1 MDTRPQSREPVVLVH
16 GLWLAGWVLAILAV
30 RLRRCGYDA
39 RIFSYPS
46 MGASLS
52 ANAAALARFAVS
64 LGTPRVHF
72 VGHSMGGLVIL
83 KALKANPGLGCGRV
97 VLLGSPSSG
106 SRSAETLARAGAG
119 RVILGHSMM
128 EWLRGPRTKPE
139 NYELGVVSGC
149 RRIGLGR
156 LVTRL
161 PEPNDGV
168 VMESEA
174 RVPGMTDFISLRVSH
189 TEMLWSRKVAHQVC
203 SFLQG
208 GRFDHRE
215 APLS

>member
-1 MDTRPQSREPVVLVH
+1 MNSRPESREPVVLVH
-16 GLWLAGWVLAILAV
+16 GLWLSGWVLAILAA
-30 RLRRCGYDA
+30 RLRRCGYDT
-39 RIFSYPS
+39 RTFSYPS

-52 ANAAALARFAVS
+52 ANAAALARFAGS
-64 LGTPRVHF
+64 LAAPRVHF
-72 VGHSMGGLVIL
+72 IGHSMGGLVIL
-83 KALKANPGLGCGRV
+83 KALKSNPDLGCGRV

-119 RVILGHSMM
+119 RLILGHSMM
-128 EWLRGPRTKPE
+128 EWLHGPRTKPG
-139 NYELGVVSGC
+139 NYELGVISGC

-189 TEMLWSRKVAHQVC
+189 TEMLWSRKVSHQAC
-203 SFLQG
+203 AFLRS
-208 GRFDHRE
+208 GRFDHWE
-215 APLS
+215 VPSS

>member
-1 MDTRPQSREPVVLVH
+1 MDTDPESREPIVLVH
-16 GLWLAGWVLAILAV
+16 GLWVAGWVLAILAA
-30 RLRRCGYDA
+30 RLRRCGYDTW
-39 RIFSYPS
+39 IFSYPS
-46 MGASLS
+46 TGASLS
-52 ANAAALARFAVS
+52 ANAAALARFAES
-64 LGTPRVHF
+64 LAVPRVHF
-72 VGHSMGGLVIL
+72 IGHSMGGLVIL
-83 KALKANPGLGCGRV
+83 KMLEAHPDLGRGRT
-97 VLLGSPSSG
+97 VLLGSPSGG
-106 SRSAETLARAGAG
+106 SKSAESLARAGAG
-119 RVILGHSMM
+119 RLILGHSMM

-161 PEPNDGV
+161 SEPNDGV

-203 SFLQG
+203 TFLQG
-208 GRFDHRE
+208 GHFNHWE